1 MNHLALDQTAHDSMK
16 SLALGVTGLQL
27 DHWAGSPPSNSKP
40 WLTVPMGGAE
50 MARFYNISA
59 TGADRVTHRR
69 RPPHRHSL
77 ACSFEQIVR

>member
-59 TGADRVTHRR
+59 TAR
-69 RPPHRHSL
+69 RPCHASSPPT
-77 ACSFEQIVR
+77 APA